1 MNAHE
6 LMLAAAAG
14 AVSLALSAVLWA
26 FAQGRAANRRV
37 AALNARIRQLEAG
50 AETAQASVEAFDSAL
65 LAVEEG
71 HALLASGEESLGVCC
86 EALGL
91 SESDP
96 QGLLNALMRADP
108 DHARRLRAL
117 FERGEACA
125 FEVKGPAGVVTVEGR
140 AAGALAWLRISA
152 ALGEDQGLPTAPR
165 FAAFLNTRI
174 HPAWIAAADGSPV
187 WVNAAWLK
195 AVDAASLDEAAQRG
209 VAFDRGADAIASE
222 AANMGQRRE
231 AVRWLS
237 LEGRRRA
244 FHITAQPL
252 EGGGVGVWTDDLTDL
267 EDAREDTKRNVEAH
281 DETLN
286 RLDDAVVIFD
296 RDKRLKF
303 HNTAFADLWGLEPAW
318 LTERPTHGEVL
329 DRLRQRRRLPET
341 ADYAKWKAAELD
353 RYEQLEAAPDDMWST
368 PDGRTLRVVRQPH
381 PMGGLLLL
389 FADITGE
396 LRMKAQFNALIQVQQ
411 ATLDKLSDAVAVF
424 GSDGRLRLH
433 NESFERFWNIT
444 PLQLEAAGDFEGVV
458 DLCVP
463 KLHDMGFWR
472 ELKGRV
478 ADPDPSA
485 RMPITGEAQTSDDRM
500 VEYRT
505 RPLPDGATLIAFTD
519 VTDARRLESALADRE
534 QALSEAERL
543 KRDFVGNVSYELR
556 TPLTTIIGYSELLEH
571 AGDELPERARGYAAA
586 VKAAAIQLARSIDDV
601 LDMAQIDADEM
612 ALDLSE
618 VNVADLLIEVAAR
631 WRKEAE
637 PNKVSIVL
645 ERPDDVGVI
654 RGDRRRLS
662 QVLDH
667 LMENA
672 IAQTPAGGA
681 VTVAARKA
689 LGEVQLQVSD
699 TGRGIP
705 FHVQAHIFDR
715 FIGRERGGPG
725 LGLALVKAL
734 TELHGGWVALESEP
748 GAGATFTCHL
758 PEEAHAVSQPELG
771 FGT

>member
-1 MNAHE
+1 MSAHE

-14 AVSLALSAVLWA
+14 AVCLALSTVLWA
-26 FAQGRAANRRV
+26 FAQRRAADRRV
-37 AALNARIRQLEAG
+37 ADLMTRIRRLEAG
-50 AETAQASVEAFDSAL
+50 AETAQASAEAFDSAL
-65 LAVEEG
+65 LAVEDG
-71 HALLASGEESLGVCC
+71 HCLLASGEESLGVCC

-91 SESDP
+91 VGGDP
-96 QGLLNALMRADP
+96 QAMLNALMRADP

-117 FERGEACA
+117 FERGEPCA
-125 FEVKGPAGVVTVEGR
+125 FEVKGPGGVCTVEGR
-140 AAGALAWLRISA
+140 AAGALAWLRVSA
-152 ALGEDQGLPTAPR
+152 VLGEDPGLPTAPR
-165 FAAFLNTRI
+165 FAAFLDARI
-174 HPAWIAAADGSPV
+174 SPAWIAAADGSPV

-195 AVDAASLDEAAQRG
+195 AVDAVSLDDAARRG
-209 VAFDRGADAIASE
+209 AAFDRGADAIACE
-222 AANMGQRRE
+222 AANLGQRRE
-231 AVRWLS
+231 AMRWLS
-237 LEGRRRA
+237 LGGRRRA
-244 FHITAQPL
+244 FHIAAQPL
-252 EGGGVGVWTDDLTDL
+252 EGGGVGVWTEDLTDL
-267 EDAREDTKRNVEAH
+267 EEAREDARRNVEAH

-286 RLDDAVVIFD
+286 RIDDAVVIFD
-296 RDKRLKF
+296 QAKRLKF
-303 HNTAFADLWGLEPAW
+303 HNTAFAELWSLEPAW

-329 DRLRQRRRLPET
+329 DRLRQRRRIPET
-341 ADYAKWKAAELD
+341 ADYAKWKAAELEH
-353 RYEQLEAAPDDMWST
+353 YEHLDAAPDDMWST
-368 PDGRTLRVVRQPH
+368 PDGRTLRVARQPH

-389 FADITGE
+389 FSDITGE
-396 LRMKAQFNALIQVQQ
+396 LKMKAQYNALIQVQQ

-424 GSDGRLRLH
+424 GSDGRIRLH
-433 NESFERFWNIT
+433 NESFEKFWNIT

-458 DLCVP
+458 ELCVH
-463 KLHDMGFWR
+463 KLHDMTFWK

-485 RMPITGEAQTSDDRM
+485 RMPITGEAQTSDDRTL
-500 VEYRT
+500 EYRS

-556 TPLTTIIGYSELLEH
+556 TPLTTIIGYSEMLEH
-571 AGDELPERARGYAAA
+571 AGDALPARSRSHAAA

-612 ALDLSE
+612 ALNLTE
-618 VNVADLLIEVAAR
+618 VNVADLLSEVVAR
-631 WRKEAE
+631 WRDDTAAGG
-637 PNKVSIVL
+637 IQYVL
-645 ERPDDVGVI
+645 QRADGVGVI
-654 RGDRRRLS
+654 RGDRRRLA
-662 QVLDH
+662 QILDH
-667 LMENA
+667 LIENA
-672 IAQTPAGGA
+672 VAQTPAGGT
-681 VTVAARKA
+681 VTVAARKTS
-689 LGEVQLQVSD
+689 GEVQLKVSD

-758 PEEAHAVSQPELG
+758 PEETQTVSQPRLG
-771 FGT
+771 FG